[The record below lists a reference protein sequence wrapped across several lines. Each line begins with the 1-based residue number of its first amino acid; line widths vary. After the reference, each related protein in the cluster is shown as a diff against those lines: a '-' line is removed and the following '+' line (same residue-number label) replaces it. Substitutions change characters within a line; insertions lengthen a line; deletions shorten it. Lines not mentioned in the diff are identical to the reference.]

1 MGWAKNGESAGT
13 EGYGYRVEAIQIKIV
28 KKGAH
33 APGTTEQCFSKK
45 WTSIVYSAHV
55 QDIGWQNNVKDGAL
69 AGTTGESKRVEA
81 IKISLSGQKAE
92 GSVEYS
98 AHVQDIG
105 WQKSVKDGALAGTTG
120 KGKRVEAIKIN
131 LTGTL
136 SESCDVYY
144 RVHAQD
150 YGWLG
155 WTKNGNPAGT
165 EGLSKRIEAIE
176 IKVVT
181 KGDTAP
187 EMGKEAFVKK

>member
-1 MGWAKNGESAGT
+1 MPEPPEKEN
-13 EGYGYRVEAIQIKIV
+13 
-28 KKGAH
+28 
-33 APGTTEQCFSKK
+33 
-45 WTSIVYSAHV
+45 
-55 QDIGWQNNVKDGAL
+55 
-69 AGTTGESKRVEA
+69 
-81 IKISLSGQKAE
+81 
-92 GSVEYS
+92 
-98 AHVQDIG
+98 
-105 WQKSVKDGALAGTTG
+105 
-120 KGKRVEAIKIN
+120 AIKIN

-150 YGWLG
+150 HGWLG

>member
-1 MGWAKNGESAGT
+1 M
-13 EGYGYRVEAIQIKIV
+13 
-28 KKGAH
+28 
-33 APGTTEQCFSKK
+33 
-45 WTSIVYSAHV
+45 
-55 QDIGWQNNVKDGAL
+55 
-69 AGTTGESKRVEA
+69 
-81 IKISLSGQKAE
+81 
-92 GSVEYS
+92 EYS

-155 WTKNGNPAGT
+155 WTKNDDTRRYRRTFKKNRRQSRSKLLQREILLRKWAKKH
-165 EGLSKRIEAIE
+165 LSKNKNTGING
-176 IKVVT
+176 KV
-181 KGDTAP
+181 GI
-187 EMGKEAFVKK
+187 

>member
-1 MGWAKNGESAGT
+1 M
-13 EGYGYRVEAIQIKIV
+13 I
-28 KKGAH
+28 
-33 APGTTEQCFSKK
+33 KK
-45 WTSIVYSAHV
+45 WTTIVYSSHV
-55 QDIGWQNNVKDGAL
+55 QDM
-69 AGTTGESKRVEA
+69 
-81 IKISLSGQKAE
+81 
-92 GSVEYS
+92 
-98 AHVQDIG
+98 G

>member
-1 MGWAKNGESAGT
+1 MLVFKVVG
-13 EGYGYRVEAIQIKIV
+13 IV
-28 KKGAH
+28 H
-33 APGTTEQCFSKK
+33 
-45 WTSIVYSAHV
+45 
-55 QDIGWQNNVKDGAL
+55 
-69 AGTTGESKRVEA
+69 
-81 IKISLSGQKAE
+81 ISSL
-92 GSVEYS
+92 
-98 AHVQDIG
+98 VQDIG

>member
-1 MGWAKNGESAGT
+1 M
-13 EGYGYRVEAIQIKIV
+13 
-28 KKGAH
+28 
-33 APGTTEQCFSKK
+33 
-45 WTSIVYSAHV
+45 
-55 QDIGWQNNVKDGAL
+55 
-69 AGTTGESKRVEA
+69 
-81 IKISLSGQKAE
+81 
-92 GSVEYS
+92 
-98 AHVQDIG
+98 G
-105 WQKSVKDGALAGTTG
+105 WQKSLTDGALAGTTG
-120 KGKRVEAIKIN
+120 KGKRGAAIKIN

-155 WTKNGNPAGT
+155 CTKNGNPAGT

>member
-1 MGWAKNGESAGT
+1 M
-13 EGYGYRVEAIQIKIV
+13 
-28 KKGAH
+28 
-33 APGTTEQCFSKK
+33 
-45 WTSIVYSAHV
+45 
-55 QDIGWQNNVKDGAL
+55 
-69 AGTTGESKRVEA
+69 
-81 IKISLSGQKAE
+81 
-92 GSVEYS
+92 
-98 AHVQDIG
+98 
-105 WQKSVKDGALAGTTG
+105 
-120 KGKRVEAIKIN
+120 
-131 LTGTL
+131 
-136 SESCDVYY
+136 YY